1 MIEDVF
7 CVRINGERVWCFE
20 AEREAISLSQNIYEE
35 LTVRHIV
42 DVVRYVFSEDYTS
55 IIFTAGVDPS
65 PYDDR

>member
-20 AEREAISLSQNIYEE
+20 SEREAISLSQNIYEE

-42 DVVRYVFSEDYTS
+42 DVVHYVFSEDYTS